1 MKVLTRACLS
11 GVGEQ
16 YQRRAAS
23 MENDAESQGN
33 KQQQQLSL
41 TGYGLVLG
49 MKMLLD
55 RAHRVPWRLKTHTPF
70 SRT

>member
-1 MKVLTRACLS
+1 
-11 GVGEQ
+11 
-16 YQRRAAS
+16 

-55 RAHRVPWRLKTHTPF
+55 RAHRVPWRLKTHAPF